1 MKVLKSLFALALM
14 LVVSSVSAQNA
25 EKIIATYI
33 ENTGGAEAWSK
44 VNATKMSA
52 TVNQG
57 GMSIP
62 VTVYNTKDG
71 KQAVIIEFNGQK
83 ITQMAYDGTHLWT
96 TNFMSMKP
104 EKSSEEMTQN
114 MALNKNDF
122 PSPLLN
128 YKENGYEVEYV
139 GTETKDGAETYKV
152 KITQEPI
159 MANGVESPSI
169 SYYYFDTENFVPIVI
184 ETTQMG
190 QNVNIV
196 MSDYQEVDGLYFP
209 FAMSQAGQPF
219 EMSEIVINPEVD
231 DTLFTYPGE

>member
-1 MKVLKSLFALALM
+1 MKLVKTLFILA
-14 LVVSSVSAQNA
+14 VVAIAMPLSAQTA
-25 EKIIATYI
+25 DEIISTYI
-33 ENTGGAEAWSK
+33 ENTGGDAWND
-44 VNATKMSA
+44 VEATKMSA

-71 KQAVIIEFNGQK
+71 KQAVVIEFNGQK
-83 ITQMAYDGTHLWT
+83 ITQMAFDGETLWT

-104 EKSSEEMTQN
+104 EKASEEMSNN
-114 MALNKNDF
+114 MKLNNNDF
-122 PSPLLN
+122 PSPLLH

-152 KITQEPI
+152 KITQEPV
-159 MANGVESPSI
+159 MMNGVETPSI
-169 SYYYFDTENFVPIVI
+169 SYYYFDQDSYVPIAI

-190 QNVNIV
+190 QPINIT
-196 MSDYQEVDGLYFP
+196 MSDYQEVEGLYFP

-219 EMSEIVINPEVD
+219 QMSEIVVNPEID
-231 DTLFTYPGE
+231 ESIFEFPEE